1 MFKGNYFTKMRDW
14 MQVYNVV
21 DLVSFIEPFRTTV
34 EQYYPKKIDVC
45 KDAISIQSISMKYV
59 LNKSLKKDL
68 EAFITSVEINK

>member
-1 MFKGNYFTKMRDW
+1 MFKGNYFTKMGDW

-21 DLVSFIEPFRTTV
+21 DLASFIEPFRTPV
-34 EQYYPKKIDVC
+34 EQYYPQKIDVC

>member
-1 MFKGNYFTKMRDW
+1 MFKGNYFTKMGDW

-34 EQYYPKKIDVC
+34 EQYYPKNIDVC